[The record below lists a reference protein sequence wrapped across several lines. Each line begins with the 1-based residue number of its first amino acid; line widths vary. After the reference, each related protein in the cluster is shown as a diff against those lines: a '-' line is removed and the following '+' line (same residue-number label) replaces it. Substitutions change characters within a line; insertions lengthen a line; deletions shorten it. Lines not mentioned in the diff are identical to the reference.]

1 MIETITAYK
10 CPSCSKLY
18 ETELEVTNCLVK
30 CSDNCSEEVV
40 IKTYENDTDMN
51 ISISYNEDK
60 WSRVI
65 DGKGELYIEQD
76 GYGLLIPS
84 SKVAELCDGLNKFK
98 TMWVAK
104 KYWNKSMK
112 GDDSDV

>member
-1 MIETITAYK
+1 MEIVQAYK

-18 ETELEVTNCLVK
+18 ETELEVTSCISK
-30 CSDNCSEEVV
+30 CSDDCSEEVV
-40 IKTYENDTDMN
+40 IKTYENDSDMN

-65 DGKGELYIEQD
+65 DEKGEIYIEQD

-104 KYWNKSMK
+104 KYWNKNIK

>member
-1 MIETITAYK
+1 MQIVQAYK

-18 ETELEVTNCLVK
+18 ETELEVTNYLIK
-30 CSDNCSEEVV
+30 CSDDCNEEVI
-40 IKTYENDTDMN
+40 IKTYDNDSDMD
-51 ISISYNEDK
+51 IYISYNEDK

-65 DGKGELYIEQD
+65 DGKGEIYIEQD

-84 SKVAELCDGLNKFK
+84 SKVAEFCDGLNKFK

-104 KYWNKSMK
+104 KYWNKSVK

>member
-1 MIETITAYK
+1 MEIVQAYK

-18 ETELEVTNCLVK
+18 ETELEVNNCLVK
-30 CSDNCSEEVV
+30 CSDDCNEEVI
-40 IKTYENDTDMN
+40 IKTYDNDSDMD
-51 ISISYNEDK
+51 ISIKYNEFE

-65 DGKGELYIEQD
+65 ESNGEIYIEQD

-104 KYWNKSMK
+104 KYWNKSVK

>member
-1 MIETITAYK
+1 MQIVQAYK

-18 ETELEVTNCLVK
+18 ETEIEVTNCLAK
-30 CSDNCSEEVV
+30 CSDDCDEEVI
-40 IKTYENDTDMN
+40 IKTYENDTDMD

-76 GYGLLIPS
+76 GYGMLIPS
-84 SKVAELCDGLNKFK
+84 SKVAEFCDGLNKFK

-104 KYWNKSMK
+104 KYWNKSIE
-112 GDDSDV
+112 GYEYND